1 MCNDYIYPEYDDT
14 IPQGDMPKDK
24 IHIVEGHE
32 KQAKLLFP
40 LLFEEVKK
48 SDKRVV
54 ISIYGGSG
62 VGKTGIAS
70 LLTYY
75 FKANGINAY
84 TMSGDNYPHRI
95 PKYNDMEREKV
106 YEEKG
111 RAGLEGYLGTELE
124 INFKEVNETE
134 LTT

>member
-1 MCNDYIYPEYDDT
+1 
-14 IPQGDMPKDK
+14 MPKDK
-24 IHIVEGHE
+24 IRIVKGHE
-32 KQAKLLFP
+32 DQAKLLFP

-84 TMSGDNYPHRI
+84 TMSGDN
-95 PKYNDMEREKV
+95 
-106 YEEKG
+106 
-111 RAGLEGYLGTELE
+111 
-124 INFKEVNETE
+124 
-134 LTT
+134 